1 MGLRCGIMV
10 LGMVV
15 VSGCSGMRSAQGTDR
30 LQSQVA
36 LLDERVAQL
45 ERSTARS
52 TASASPE
59 YSAVDQLLAT
69 APASTASESKA
80 AAPGTT
86 SAHGLKPG
94 TREIQQALKNA
105 GFYQGSVDG
114 KMGPGTKDAIR
125 EFQRVNGLKV
135 DGVVGKQTWAKLSAY
150 ADLSAS
156 NGELGAAE
164 ILK

>member
-1 MGLRCGIMV
+1 MALRRGMAL
-10 LGMVV
+10 LGMVLI
-15 VSGCSGMRSAQGTDR
+15 SGCSGLRTAGGAER

-36 LLDERVAQL
+36 LLEERVAQL

-52 TASASPE
+52 TSSG
-59 YSAVDQLLAT
+59 YSAVDQLLAS
-69 APASTASESKA
+69 APAVNEAEPKA
-80 AAPGTT
+80 AAPTAA
-86 SAHGLKPG
+86 SIPSLKPT

-105 GFYQGSVDG
+105 GFYQGTVDG

-150 ADLSAS
+150 TDLSAS
-156 NGELGAAE
+156 NRELGAAE
-164 ILK
+164 IFK